1 MSAAAPEVAAEAAP
15 KKSNKKLIMMVAAAL
30 VLCGAGA
37 GAYLFLKPKAGA
49 EDEAHGVAA
58 KPSAAPTYVPLDPFV
73 VNLADKEADRFAQIG
88 ITLQVDDSKVA
99 DQMKT
104 YMPAIRNGILMI
116 LAHKSSDELLER
128 SGKEQLAGEIVVSV
142 ARALGIPVVDASAHG
157 SPKVAPAKNAAKPV
171 KPAKDDAEE
180 EANADDAE
188 AEAEAEAEGD
198 EEPDP
203 KAKKKKANEPKPVH
217 NPVTQVHFSNFII
230 Q

>member
-1 MSAAAPEVAAEAAP
+1 MSAAAPEVAVEAAP
-15 KKSNKKLIMMVAAAL
+15 KKSNKKLIVMIAAAL

-37 GAYLFLKPKAGA
+37 GAYLFLKPKPSA
-49 EDEAHGVAA
+49 EDEAHAAA

-128 SGKEQLAGEIVVSV
+128 SGKEQLAGEILVSV

-157 SPKVAPAKNAAKPV
+157 SPKEVPAKKATKPAKA
-171 KPAKDDAEE
+171 AKDDAEE
-180 EANADDAE
+180 EADANDTDAE
-188 AEAEAEAEGD
+188 ADADADAD

-203 KAKKKKANEPKPVH
+203 KAKKKKAKKPKPVH

>member
-1 MSAAAPEVAAEAAP
+1 MSAAAPEVAVEAAP
-15 KKSNKKLIMMVAAAL
+15 KKSNKKLIVMIAAAL

-37 GAYLFLKPKAGA
+37 GAYLFLKPKPSA
-49 EDEAHGVAA
+49 EDEAHAAA

-128 SGKEQLAGEIVVSV
+128 SGKEQLAGEILVSV
-142 ARALGIPVVDASAHG
+142 ARALGIPVVDAAPQG
-157 SPKVAPAKNAAKPV
+157 SPKDVPAKSAAKPSQT
-171 KPAKDDAEE
+171 AKDDAEE
-180 EANADDAE
+180 GADAVDAE
-188 AEAEAEAEGD
+188 ADAEAD
-198 EEPDP
+198 EEADP
-203 KAKKKKANEPKPVH
+203 EAKKKSDKKAKPVH